1 MRMYIIRHGET
12 EWNAAG
18 RLQGQTD
25 ISLNE
30 NGVRLA
36 RITGQA
42 LSYVNFDLI
51 ITSPLKRAR
60 QTAELVTEGKS
71 IPIFEDARISEIS
84 FGSWEGLGSRK
95 HNFQIPSEHF
105 QDFYEDPFHFQNAED
120 GECIAALC
128 VRTRSFFQGLLK
140 SRSYQDKTIL
150 IASHGCACRGI
161 LNNVYEDKENF
172 WHGKVPPNC
181 AVSIVD
187 VEDGKA
193 VLTASDQIYYDPAEC
208 VDFRTGKPAGAD
220 ALQPAHFVI

>member
-1 MRMYIIRHGET
+1 MPVSKNEGGGRKNADVHNPSWRDGMECSRT
-12 EWNAAG
+12 AAG
-18 RLQGQTD
+18 TNGHFPERKRSAFGQD
-25 ISLNE
+25 
-30 NGVRLA
+30 
-36 RITGQA
+36 
-42 LSYVNFDLI
+42 Y
-51 ITSPLKRAR
+51 RAGA
-60 QTAELVTEGKS
+60 QPCK
-71 IPIFEDARISEIS
+71 
-84 FGSWEGLGSRK
+84 
-95 HNFQIPSEHF
+95 
-105 QDFYEDPFHFQNAED
+105 FYEDPFHFQNAED
-120 GECIAALC
+120 GECIADLC

>member
-42 LSYVNFDLI
+42 LSHVNFDLI

-105 QDFYEDPFHFQNAED
+105 S
-120 GECIAALC
+120 GAAQVTQL
-128 VRTRSFFQGLLK
+128 SG
-140 SRSYQDKTIL
+140 
-150 IASHGCACRGI
+150 
-161 LNNVYEDKENF
+161 
-172 WHGKVPPNC
+172 
-181 AVSIVD
+181 
-187 VEDGKA
+187 
-193 VLTASDQIYYDPAEC
+193 
-208 VDFRTGKPAGAD
+208 
-220 ALQPAHFVI
+220 